1 MAILSPSRAVN
12 PRLGSYF
19 GIFLSGFTAIALMSL
34 ILHGL
39 GVDPSTLSLAMLLGP
54 IGLYAAI
61 GIATHASDPLD
72 FFAAGRRVPAFFN
85 GLVLAMSAFGATGL
99 VALTGLFFLIGFDAL
114 FIAIGALAGFV
125 IMAVLLAPFLRK
137 FGAFTIAS
145 YLGRRFESRSL
156 RFIAAIVV
164 SVPMLMVLSAEL
176 RFAAEAVVLLAGWS
190 HAQAFLLLYAVLLA
204 TCATGGMRSMTWA
217 GVAQSLAAFAA
228 LMVPVIIVATIVTTM
243 PVPQL
248 THGPVLRAV
257 GRNEAIEGLP
267 IILPPMMAFDL
278 PGPELQPIFK
288 RFADPFGAI
297 GSAAF
302 MLGTLSMMAGVAS
315 APWLLPRLAAAPGVY
330 EARKTLGWA
339 TFVFGV
345 AMLTASSIAVFLR
358 DYLMDLIV
366 TPGPAVVPP
375 WLADLAKRGLASIT
389 ETGTQFTAQSISF
402 ARDGVFLSLPVAAQL
417 PPMLLDLSLAA
428 VVAGGLVAAS
438 SAATA
443 LGHVISEDLV
453 FGGTWDPPHG
463 PARLHAGRAG
473 IAVAAATGILAA
485 AFATTDPLRVVLSAL
500 ALGGSSLFPVLVLSI
515 WWKRMNAFGAMAGL
529 LTGFFVALLVIA
541 GGQADAAAIPGA
553 LAAIAGVPAATAAV
567 VAVSFAT
574 PAPRRHVLELVRDI
588 RVPGG
593 EILYDREMRTQR
605 LKKQRQLA

>member
-1 MAILSPSRAVN
+1 
-12 PRLGSYF
+12 
-19 GIFLSGFTAIALMSL
+19 
-34 ILHGL
+34 
-39 GVDPSTLSLAMLLGP
+39 
-54 IGLYAAI
+54 
-61 GIATHASDPLD
+61 
-72 FFAAGRRVPAFFN
+72 
-85 GLVLAMSAFGATGL
+85 
-99 VALTGLFFLIGFDAL
+99 
-114 FIAIGALAGFV
+114 
-125 IMAVLLAPFLRK
+125 
-137 FGAFTIAS
+137 
-145 YLGRRFESRSL
+145 
-156 RFIAAIVV
+156 
-164 SVPMLMVLSAEL
+164 
-176 RFAAEAVVLLAGWS
+176 
-190 HAQAFLLLYAVLLA
+190 
-204 TCATGGMRSMTWA
+204 
-217 GVAQSLAAFAA
+217 A

-257 GRNEAIEGLP
+257 GRNEAMEGLP

-389 ETGTQFTAQSISF
+389 ETGTEFTAQSISF

-417 PPMLLDLSLAA
+417 PPMLVDLSLAA

-443 LGHVISEDLV
+443 LGHVLSEDVV

-515 WWKRMNAFGAMAGL
+515 WWKRMNASGAMAGL

>member
-1 MAILSPSRAVN
+1 V
-12 PRLGSYF
+12 
-19 GIFLSGFTAIALMSL
+19 
-34 ILHGL
+34 
-39 GVDPSTLSLAMLLGP
+39 
-54 IGLYAAI
+54 
-61 GIATHASDPLD
+61 
-72 FFAAGRRVPAFFN
+72 
-85 GLVLAMSAFGATGL
+85 
-99 VALTGLFFLIGFDAL
+99 
-114 FIAIGALAGFV
+114 
-125 IMAVLLAPFLRK
+125 
-137 FGAFTIAS
+137 
-145 YLGRRFESRSL
+145 
-156 RFIAAIVV
+156 
-164 SVPMLMVLSAEL
+164 
-176 RFAAEAVVLLAGWS
+176 
-190 HAQAFLLLYAVLLA
+190 
-204 TCATGGMRSMTWA
+204 
-217 GVAQSLAAFAA
+217 
-228 LMVPVIIVATIVTTM
+228 
-243 PVPQL
+243 
-248 THGPVLRAV
+248 
-257 GRNEAIEGLP
+257 LP

-366 TPGPAVVPP
+366 TSGPAVVPP

-443 LGHVISEDLV
+443 LGHVLSEDLV
-453 FGGTWDPPHG
+453 FGRTWDPPHG

-500 ALGGSSLFPVLVLSI
+500 ALGGSALFPVLVLSI
-515 WWKRMNAFGAMAGL
+515 WWKRMNASGAMAGM

-541 GGQADAAAIPGA
+541 GGQADSAAIPGA

>member
-19 GIFLSGFTAIALMSL
+19 GIFLSGFTAIALMSF
-34 ILHGL
+34 ILYGL

-54 IGLYAAI
+54 IGLYVAI

-99 VALTGLFFLIGFDAL
+99 VALTGLLFLIGFDAL

-145 YLGRRFESRSL
+145 YLGRRFESRPL
-156 RFIAAIVV
+156 RFFAAILI

-176 RFAAEAVVLLAGWS
+176 RFAAEAVVLLSGWS

-228 LMVPVIIVATIVTTM
+228 LMVPVIIVAAIVTTM

-257 GRNEAIEGLP
+257 GRNEAMEGLP

-366 TPGPAVVPP
+366 TSGPAVVPP

-443 LGHVISEDLV
+443 LGHVLSEDLV
-453 FGGTWDPPHG
+453 FGRTWDPPHG

-500 ALGGSSLFPVLVLSI
+500 ALGGSALFPVLVLSI
-515 WWKRMNAFGAMAGL
+515 WWKRMNASGAMAGM

-541 GGQADAAAIPGA
+541 GGQADSAAIPGA

>member
-19 GIFLSGFTAIALMSL
+19 GIFLSGFTAIALMSF
-34 ILHGL
+34 ILYGL

-54 IGLYAAI
+54 IGLYVAI

-99 VALTGLFFLIGFDAL
+99 VALTGLLFLIGFDAL

-145 YLGRRFESRSL
+145 YLGRRFESRPL
-156 RFIAAIVV
+156 RFFAAILI

-176 RFAAEAVVLLAGWS
+176 RFAAEAVVLLSGWS

-228 LMVPVIIVATIVTTM
+228 LMVPVIIVAAIVTTM

-257 GRNEAIEGLP
+257 GRNEAMEGLP

-366 TPGPAVVPP
+366 TSGPAVVPP

-443 LGHVISEDLV
+443 LGHVLSEDLV
-453 FGGTWDPPHG
+453 FGRTWDPPHG

-500 ALGGSSLFPVLVLSI
+500 ALGGSALFPVLVLSI
-515 WWKRMNAFGAMAGL
+515 WWKRMNASGAMAGM

-541 GGQADAAAIPGA
+541 GGQADSAAIPGA
-553 LAAIAGVPAATAAV
+553 LAAIAGVPAAIAAV